1 MDFDGYGDPEPAVC
15 IFIRFPWAWTLF
27 PTSITFFI
35 FRKILNRKFSNKFFA
50 NLFENHDKILRRDNI
65 QP

>member
-15 IFIRFPWAWTLF
+15 IFRRFPWAWTLF
-27 PTSITFFI
+27 TTSIKRII
-35 FRKILNRKFSNKFFA
+35 FRKIMNRKFSNMFFA
-50 NLFENHDKILRRDNI
+50 KLFENHDKIRRRDNI